1 MELLPQ
7 SPGGRA
13 GGPGMGAGGGLRVK
27 RGERW
32 RVLEAE
38 TLATD

>member
-1 MELLPQ
+1 MELQPQ

-13 GGPGMGAGGGLRVK
+13 GGPRMGAVGGLRVE

-38 TLATD
+38 TLPTD